1 MIIVNIQHPD
11 AFTTV
16 AVEVASPCRY
26 DNNENPWYAMHAD
39 QDKYDYCNC
48 NSFLVAYEESDVG
61 VGAPAGS
68 FAYRYHTFVHIIGTA
83 ADTRR
88 YQ

>member
-1 MIIVNIQHPD
+1 
-11 AFTTV
+11 
-16 AVEVASPCRY
+16 
-26 DNNENPWYAMHAD
+26 MHAD
-39 QDKYDYCNC
+39 QDKDNYCSC

-68 FAYRYHTFVHIIGTA
+68 FAYRYHTFVHSIGTA